1 MGKLNHNLNQ
11 AKQAK
16 NDEFYTQLADIE
28 KELQYYKEQL
38 ENKVVFCNCD
48 DPEWSNFWRYFSLNF
63 DYLGLKRLIATH
75 FDPEKPSYKLEIV
88 RGIKGVVKTPLKQNG
103 DFRSPE
109 CLNLLQ
115 ECDIVVTNPP
125 FSLFREY
132 LDVVHRSGKKFLIIG
147 NLNAITYKETFKLI
161 QNNELWLGVNSGRF
175 EFMVPPHYQSNE
187 KITRFDEQGN
197 KYVRFGNI
205 GWYTNMEHRK
215 RHEPLQL
222 YRKYDPMHYPKYDN
236 YDAIEVSKVSDIPE
250 DYDGLMGVPIT
261 FLDKYNPDQFEII
274 GIDFELI
281 EKNNEK
287 FRGKTSRFYIDGKK
301 IYARIVIRNKNP
313 IVR

>member
-11 AKQAK
+11 ARRAK

-109 CLNLLQ
+109 CLDLLQ

-147 NLNAITYKETFKLI
+147 NINAVSYKETFKLI
-161 QNNELWLGVNSGRF
+161 KDGHLWLGQSVTSGNL
-175 EFMVPPHYQSNE
+175 EFRVPNHYPLIGSQ
-187 KITRFDEQGN
+187 TRIDDQGN
-197 KYVRFGNI
+197 KYIRVKGIRWF
-205 GWYTNMEHRK
+205 TNMEHKK

-222 YRKYDPMHYPKYDN
+222 YRKYDPAHYPKYDN

-250 DYDGLMGVPIT
+250 DYAGHMGVPIT

-274 GIDFELI
+274 GVDRYL
-281 EKNNEK
+281 NEQLT
-287 FRGKTSRFYIDGKK
+287 GKVSRFFINGKE

-313 IVR
+313 IVK